1 LFYAHTDL
9 QIDVLY
15 GLFMAKNRTF
25 DIPIAEM
32 DLKPLEA
39 PFEFGY
45 SRMTAGG
52 VQCKLGESVVLA
64 ALALPGT
71 LLAPAE
77 RPIDS
82 GGIWT
87 SPNRGCLP

>member
-1 LFYAHTDL
+1 
-9 QIDVLY
+9 
-15 GLFMAKNRTF
+15 MAKNRTF

-32 DLKPLEA
+32 DFKPLEA

-64 ALALPGT
+64 ALPLSGT
-71 LLAPAE
+71 LLARTE
-77 RPIDS
+77 RLIDS
-82 GGIWT
+82 GGT
-87 SPNRGCLP
+87 